1 MRASQKPRNRLHS
14 LPVCISF
21 LKIDSLNYSPLNQTF
36 AAVEETARG
45 TNYKTNYLLKLFSDM
60 KQYRVTFDLNVSQNK
75 ESLNLL
81 KAFIKCIGE
90 VEVIYCS
97 SLVHIDTDDKLKMQA
112 IKKFNEVWNKL

>member
-1 MRASQKPRNRLHS
+1 
-14 LPVCISF
+14 
-21 LKIDSLNYSPLNQTF
+21 
-36 AAVEETARG
+36 
-45 TNYKTNYLLKLFSDM
+45 M

-81 KAFIKCIGE
+81 KAFSMCLGA
-90 VEVIYCS
+90 VELHFCS

>member
-1 MRASQKPRNRLHS
+1 
-14 LPVCISF
+14 
-21 LKIDSLNYSPLNQTF
+21 
-36 AAVEETARG
+36 
-45 TNYKTNYLLKLFSDM
+45 M

-97 SLVHIDTDDKLKMQA
+97 SLVHIDTDDKEKMKA
-112 IKKFNEVWNKL
+112 IKLFVEFWEKIQTEE